1 MKMHEEKVKRALDA
15 RLASLSASPERRAR
29 IRAAALK
36 EEERTMKRKW
46 TVGVALA
53 AVLVLS
59 LTGAALAISGNLFEL
74 FAQRDAR
81 YQGVAD
87 QAAVVTEAPARIEDA
102 ALGTVRAY
110 VDSAYYDGQSLTLT
124 IAVENARRAV
134 AWAPSSEELAQMT
147 QGELLPSPVTEEERL
162 LLEA

>member
-1 MKMHEEKVKRALDA
+1 MNNAKNINIALIGYGFVGKTFHAPLIQSVDGLNLAIVASRDEEKVKRALDA

-74 FAQRDAR
+74 FAQRAGFCPIPPGGVFVDDHLPADA
-81 YQGVAD
+81 
-87 QAAVVTEAPARIEDA
+87 AAV
-102 ALGTVRAY
+102 GTVPRQTGKL
-110 VDSAYYDGQSLTLT
+110 VKIIRNTNQHG
-124 IAVENARRAV
+124 N
-134 AWAPSSEELAQMT
+134 P
-147 QGELLPSPVTEEERL
+147 P
-162 LLEA
+162 